1 MLPPILNLH
10 AKTPHYF
17 LSKNILNTFS
27 QAGEYGIFYRT
38 FPGMNRLLTLLG
50 CFLVTLISAVNAQTS
65 GVLREVW
72 SNLEGSSIPDLTLSD
87 NYPSAPLLRTI
98 DSSFAS
104 PVNWAE
110 RYGMRMRAFLTPT
123 TSGSYTFYISGD
135 DDCELWLS
143 TNDSAASKV
152 KIASLPS
159 YSNPQQWTKF
169 ASQKSVPIS
178 LVAGQRYYIE
188 ALMKEGYGGDHVE
201 VGWADSPTATPVI
214 IPGSHL
220 TPFEVPSSTPTGLIV
235 EAGKAVTQHAPNF
248 LVELQAQALNQAD
261 ANVTPSILWTQV
273 SGKTAALSTA
283 TLASTKVT
291 LPSAGTY
298 VFRATAT
305 VGSTKA
311 SDDVTV
317 TISAPLAPDAGKALA
332 EYWFGVSG
340 STVAAL
346 SGSVHFPKFPQ
357 AHRMVTSLTST
368 SSLADQYGE
377 RMRGFLLVPKTG
389 SYRFFLAANETAEF
403 RLSTDDTAAK
413 LALQASVT
421 KSVTVGDFAN
431 QSTQASGLITLTA
444 GQKYAFEILHKEE
457 WGSDHV
463 SLMWQQPGQEF
474 MTEITSE
481 YLAPPADAATVV
493 ASAQEFKLTQD
504 YNLFAGR
511 DATLYWPRN
520 SLPLSAFESRRIWAN
535 DTPSRLWSMVSGPG
549 AALFSA
555 ADKAQ
560 TLVTFPKV
568 GTYVLRYAVTTT
580 SNTSTDDITVNIVN
594 PLNASVGSL
603 MRQVWWNRSFST
615 LAQFRA
621 DAAFPLYPDFSDN
634 IPDLRQTQSWA
645 DNYGT
650 RVTGILNVPAGGKAD
665 VNYTFYV
672 SGDDEAEFSIS
683 TDATPANLRKVCFT
697 TNETNPEQ
705 WNRDAS
711 QTSAPIPL
719 KPGGRYFIELV
730 HRAVWGSDHFAVAWS
745 PEGDKLPQVITG
757 SLVEP
762 VQKLD
767 AFDKDQAFYASAGR
781 DRTYW
786 WPHDRLQLAGK
797 IIRALSSSAT
807 ATALWKQTSGPK
819 ATILAP
825 TSVSSDVVLSA
836 IGTYSFELAVTEG
849 SRTSR
854 DSLTITVNKAFTTG
868 TGALT
873 RSVWLDVEGGTLANL
888 TTYDPQLAYPHFEDL
903 IPGAEPPR
911 NWADYYG
918 QRLKGTLT
926 VPVAGRYTFW
936 IASDHASDF
945 QIDLKDSL
953 GMRRVA
959 FLDHDGHQPRM
970 WDDHAEQKSAE
981 MDLLA
986 NTPYPIQILHKEREG
1001 SDHLSLAMSGPATN
1015 GREVVSRAF
1024 LTPDHAAPAFN
1035 PEITVAVGS
1044 NRTLLWPQNQVA
1056 IAALVYDLNQGPQPL
1071 SYQWSSAS
1079 TKVTFDQPKSPVA
1092 MLTFTSPGIYEIKM
1106 TATDGTNTASD
1117 SLIITVQNP
1126 LTPKSGGLLREVF
1139 TGIGGSSITDL
1150 TNAKTYKEGKP
1161 NSTDILPNFETPT
1174 NWADNYGQRLSGYL
1188 QVPVDG
1194 DYVFLIASDDQSELW
1209 LNATGE
1215 GSAGLAKVCSAPW
1228 ATGRYNWTS
1237 NAAQKSASIRLTT
1250 GKRYSIM
1257 ALQKEGGGDDY
1268 LAVAYRLASQT
1279 DAQAQVIPGVLLSPP
1294 DGVNAQLFDAEMT
1307 VKVSEPQSGYWP
1319 KSRYT
1324 VRATALDLVPGPQA
1338 LAFRWSILSGP
1349 AGANFDTPTAIDTS
1363 VEFTKAGTYQL
1374 QITAT
1379 DGKNSRSANTSI
1391 TVSPAL
1397 GTGTGSILAEVFKG
1411 ITGSWVTDL
1420 TKNAKYPNS
1429 PDERYQLKSAEIPS
1443 NAGDNYGTL
1452 IRGYVYPPVSGVYRF
1467 NLASDE
1473 WSEVYL
1479 STDRTPEKKDLLCFV
1494 PAATDYYEWRKF
1506 PDYQLSRPVSLVKGQ
1521 SYYLEIR
1528 YKESG
1533 WRDHLALAWLCPGK
1547 TNFEV
1552 IDGAFLAP
1560 LLLADKAAPSITL
1573 TGGNAVTVGVGGT
1586 FVDPGFSATDGIDG
1600 NLTGSV
1606 RVEGTVDTST
1616 PGTYTL
1622 RYVVT
1627 DQSGNQSVVAT
1638 RRVTVAVAANTDPV
1652 YPADT
1657 SGTHSTTAWTAPA
1670 TISDIDA
1677 ARFLKQATFGPTEA
1691 DIAKVKQLGF
1701 SKWIDEQLSLPVTSH
1716 LEHLDRMALF
1726 KGAQQKLLE
1735 LSRTANTLGLPGAV
1749 MPMASTQMNTDDRLY
1764 SWWTLAM
1771 TSPDQLRQ
1779 RVALALSEILVI
1791 SDRSGS
1797 ALRNYPRGCTNYYDM
1812 LVKSVVPGKPYR
1824 QLLEDVTLN
1833 PIMGTWLTMVRSN
1846 KTKPD
1851 ENYARE
1857 IMQLFSIG
1865 LEHLNKDGTFKRNS
1879 AGNAI
1884 PTYTQDEIRELAR
1897 AFTGWTY
1904 ANSRSFTYTSS
1915 TDVMNA
1921 MMAFEDQHDR
1931 GQKVIVGGATVPA
1944 GQTALQD
1951 IRRCVD
1957 ILAAHPN
1964 VGPFMAERLIQRLV
1978 TSNPSPAYIFRV
1990 SKVWDDNGKGVRGD
2004 LCAVVKAILL
2014 DHEAR
2019 TLSSTP
2025 ESGKLSEPMIR
2036 LSRLM
2041 RAFGR
2046 APSSNPPLLGRYLM
2060 WNAISELGQWPMQ
2073 APTVFNFFKPNYSP
2087 PGPVL
2092 AAGIVSPEFEITT
2105 ELTATDTANYLFEGV
2120 TNGFYTNNSSRITLD
2135 LSPFTNLWSTPDTL
2149 MTKIE
2154 VLLLGRPMSASL
2166 RSSLMSLHT
2175 LHAANASTGIR
2186 VMLQLLT
2193 ASPEFAMEK

>member
-1 MLPPILNLH
+1 M
-10 AKTPHYF
+10 TV
-17 LSKNILNTFS
+17 
-27 QAGEYGIFYRT
+27 QAQN
-38 FPGMNRLLTLLG
+38 P
-50 CFLVTLISAVNAQTS
+50 

-72 SNLEGSSIPDLTLSD
+72 TNLEGSTIPDLTLTG
-87 NYPSAPLLRTI
+87 NFPGTPVLRTV
-98 DSSFAS
+98 DANFAS
-104 PVNWAE
+104 PVNWGE
-110 RYGMRMRAFLTPT
+110 RYGVRMRAFLSPT
-123 TSGSYTFYISGD
+123 ASGDYTFYVSGD

-143 TNDSAASKV
+143 TDETVTKKV
-152 KIASLPS
+152 KIASLTS

-169 ASQKSVPIS
+169 ASQKSASIA

-201 VGWADSPTATPVI
+201 VGWAPSPTATPTV
-214 IPGSHL
+214 IPGTHL
-220 TPFEVPSSTPTGLIV
+220 TPFEVPASTPTGVLV
-235 EAGKAVTQHAPNF
+235 EAGKPVTQHAPNF
-248 LVELQAQALNQAD
+248 VVDLQAQALNLAD
-261 ANVTPSILWTQV
+261 TNATPSILWTQL
-273 SGKTAALSTA
+273 SGRTAVIAST
-283 TLASTKVT
+283 TLATTKVT

-298 VFRATAT
+298 VFRAAAT
-305 VGSTKA
+305 VGSTTV
-311 SDDVTV
+311 SDEVTV
-317 TISAPLAPDAGKALA
+317 TISAPLAPDAGKALV
-332 EYWFGVSG
+332 EYWFGLSG
-340 STVAAL
+340 STVAAISNSL
-346 SGSVHFPKFPQ
+346 HFPKYPQ
-357 AHRMVTSLTST
+357 AHRMVTSLTSNV
-368 SSLADQYGE
+368 SLADQFGE
-377 RMRGFLLVPKTG
+377 RTRGFLLVPKTG
-389 SYRFFLAANETAEF
+389 SYRFFLSANETAEF
-403 RLSTDDTAAK
+403 RLSTDASALN

-421 KSVTVGDFAN
+421 KAVNVGDFAT
-431 QSTQASGLITLTA
+431 QSTQASTPITLTA
-444 GQKYAFEILHKEE
+444 GQKYAFEVLRKDE
-457 WGSDHV
+457 WGNDHL
-463 SLMWQQPGQEF
+463 SLMWQQPEQEF

-481 YLAPPADAATVV
+481 YLAPPVDLAAVA

-511 DATLYWPRN
+511 DTTLYWPRN
-520 SLPLSAFESRRIWAN
+520 TLALSAFESRRLWAN
-535 DTPSRLWSMVSGPG
+535 DTPSRLWTMVSGPG

-560 TLVTFPKV
+560 TLVTFPKT

-580 SNTSTDDITVNIVN
+580 SNTSTDEITVNVVN
-594 PLNASVGSL
+594 PINANVGSL
-603 MRQVWWNRSFST
+603 TRQIWWNRSFST

-621 DAAFPLYPDFSDN
+621 DPTFPLNPDFADT
-634 IPDLRQTQSWA
+634 IPDLRQTQNWA

-650 RVTGILNVPAGGKAD
+650 RVTGILNVPAGGKTEL
-665 VNYTFYV
+665 NYTFYV
-672 SGDDEAEFSIS
+672 SGDDEAELSIS
-683 TDATPANLRKVCFT
+683 MDATPANLRKICFT
-697 TNETNPEQ
+697 TNYTNPEQ
-705 WNRDAS
+705 WNRDTS

-719 KPGGRYFIELV
+719 KPGGRYFIELI
-730 HRAVWGSDHFAVAWS
+730 HKATWGADHFAAAWS
-745 PEGDKLPQVITG
+745 PEGDNLPQVILG
-757 SLVEP
+757 SHVEP
-762 VQKLD
+762 TQKL
-767 AFDKDQAFYASAGR
+767 ASFDKDMAFYASAGR
-781 DRTYW
+781 DRLYW
-786 WPHDRLQLAGK
+786 WPHDRIQLTGK
-797 IIRALSSSAT
+797 IIQALSSSAT
-807 ATALWKQTSGPK
+807 ATAVWQQTYGPK
-819 ATILAP
+819 ATILTP
-825 TSVSSDVVLSA
+825 TTANSDVILSA
-836 IGTYSFELAVTEG
+836 IGTYTFELAATDG
-849 SRTSR
+849 TRTSR
-854 DSLTITVNKAFTTG
+854 DSVTITINKAFTSG

-903 IPGAEPPR
+903 IPSAEPPR

-918 QRLKGTLT
+918 QRLKGALT

-945 QIDLKDSL
+945 QIDLKDTL

-959 FLDHDGHQPRM
+959 YLDHEGHQPRM
-970 WDDHAEQKSAE
+970 WDDHPEQKSAE
-981 MDLLA
+981 VELQA
-986 NTPYPIQILHKEREG
+986 NTPYPIQILHKERDG
-1001 SDHLSLAMSGPATN
+1001 SDHVSLAMSGPATN
-1015 GREVVSRAF
+1015 GRESVSRAF

-1035 PEITVAVGS
+1035 PEITAAVGS
-1044 NRTLLWPQNQVA
+1044 DRTLLWPQNQVA

-1071 SYQWSSAS
+1071 SYQWSCSS
-1079 TKVTFDQPKSPVA
+1079 TKVTFDKPKSPVA
-1092 MLTFTSPGIYEIKM
+1092 MLTFTGPGIYEVKM

-1117 SLIITVQNP
+1117 SLLITVQNP
-1126 LTPKSGGLLREVF
+1126 LTPKSGGLLREVW
-1139 TGIGGSSITDL
+1139 TGIGGSGITDL
-1150 TNAKTYKEGKP
+1150 TNAKAYQDGKP
-1161 NSTDILPNFETPT
+1161 SFKDILPNFETPT

-1188 QVPVDG
+1188 QVPVEG

-1209 LNATGE
+1209 LNSTGE
-1215 GSAGLAKVCSAPW
+1215 SPTGISKVCSAPW
-1228 ATGRYNWTS
+1228 ATGRYNWTA
-1237 NAAQKSASIRLTT
+1237 NAAQKSTPIRLVP
-1250 GKRYSIM
+1250 GKRYYLM

-1268 LAVAYRLASQT
+1268 LAVAYRLSSQT

-1294 DGVNAQLFDAEMT
+1294 DGITAEQFDTEMS
-1307 VKVSEPQSGYWP
+1307 VKVGLAQSGYWP
-1319 KSRYT
+1319 KARYT
-1324 VRATALDLVPGPQA
+1324 LSATAIDLAPGPQA
-1338 LAFRWSILSGP
+1338 LAYRWSVVSGP
-1349 AGANFDTPTAIDTS
+1349 NGSAFDAPTAINTG
-1363 VEFTKAGTYQL
+1363 VEFTTAGTYQL

-1379 DGKNSRSANTSI
+1379 DGKNSRSAATSI
-1391 TVSPAL
+1391 TVFPAL
-1397 GTGTGSILAEVFKG
+1397 GVGTGSILAEVFKG
-1411 ITGSWVTDL
+1411 ISGSWVTDL

-1443 NAGDNYGTL
+1443 NAGDNYGTR

-1560 LLLADKAAPSITL
+1560 LTLADKAPPTITL
-1573 TGGNAVTVGVGGT
+1573 TGGNSVTVGVGGT
-1586 FVDPGFSATDGIDG
+1586 FVDPGFSAVDGIDG
-1600 NLTGSV
+1600 NLNSAV
-1606 RVEGTVDTST
+1606 RVEGMVDTAT

-1638 RRVTVAVAANTDPV
+1638 RRVTIAVAANTAPV

-1657 SGTHSTTAWTAPA
+1657 SGSHSTTDWAAPA

-1677 ARFLKQATFGPTEA
+1677 SRFLKQATFGPSEA
-1691 DIAKVKQLGF
+1691 DIAKVKQVGF
-1701 SKWIDEQLSLPVTSH
+1701 SKWIDEQFALPISSH
-1716 LEHLDRMALF
+1716 VEHLDRMALF

-1749 MPMASTQMNTDDRLY
+1749 MPMANTQLNTEDRLY

-1797 ALRNYPRGCTNYYDM
+1797 ALRNYPRGCTNYYDL
-1812 LVKSVVPGKPYR
+1812 LVKSIVPGRPYR
-1824 QLLEDVTLN
+1824 QLLEEVTLN
-1833 PIMGTWLTMVRSN
+1833 PIMGTWLTMIRSS

-1865 LEHLNKDGTFKRNS
+1865 LEHLNKDGTFKRNPS
-1879 AGNAI
+1879 GNSI
-1884 PTYTQDEIRELAR
+1884 PTYTQDEIRELSR

-1904 ANSRSFTYTSS
+1904 ANSGNFTYTSS

-1921 MMAFEDQHDR
+1921 MMSFEDQHDR

-1944 GQTALQD
+1944 GQNALQD
-1951 IRRCVD
+1951 IRRCMDV
-1957 ILAAHPN
+1957 LAAHPN

-2004 LCAVVKAILL
+2004 LCAVVKSILL
-2014 DHEAR
+2014 DREAR
-2019 TLSSTP
+2019 TLSTTAD
-2025 ESGKLSEPMIR
+2025 SGKLSEPMIR

-2041 RAFGR
+2041 RAFGK
-2046 APSSNPPLLGRYLM
+2046 APSSNPPMLGRYLM
-2060 WNAISELGQWPMQ
+2060 WNAIDEIGQWPMQ
-2073 APTVFNFFKPNYSP
+2073 APTVFNFFKPDYSP

-2120 TNGFYTNNSSRITLD
+2120 TNGFYTNASSRITMD
-2135 LSPFTNLWSTPDTL
+2135 ISPLTQLWSTPDAL

-2154 VLLLGRPMSASL
+2154 VLILGRSMSASL

-2175 LHAANASTGIR
+2175 LHATNASTGIK

-2193 ASPEFAMEK
+2193 ASPEFVMEK